1 MEKYLNNW
9 ITIIDGIKNDNTYK
23 ASWGRAIIECIV
35 NDEYEVVNDEVILE
49 EYFIVQKILKYY
61 WNLNCF
67 FNITQ
72 GEFLVIEKVTKEI
85 SEDFYRKKKHR
96 NPAWSNEMEIY
107 IKRRQIRYEKII
119 NRIMKIVNR
128 NIAYRFLNH
137 RSKKIKLYRLDLK
150 TKSLRFKKS
159 DIDTIK
165 SYANLLTDLINFKW
179 ACYLENYNNSPYLL
193 KKVIDSSQINLKRQ
207 SLRAIKNLLVQYYHN
222 GGIIDFYTG
231 EHIEYADIKVVH
243 VIPYNY
249 IYADNIWNLVITSKS
264 TKHNLIPTKEDIE
277 KLKIR
282 NQELLKELRNIN
294 TKEYHELSNVV
305 NNNLLDQSFMD
316 MQGLNHENL

>member
-1 MEKYLNNW
+1 MERYLNNW

-23 ASWGRAIIECIV
+23 ASWGKAIIECIDKNEYEIV
-35 NDEYEVVNDEVILE
+35 NDEAIVE

-67 FNITQ
+67 FNVTQ

-85 SEDFYRKKKHR
+85 KEDFYRKKKHT

-107 IKRRQIRYEKII
+107 IKRKQIKYEKII

-137 RSKKIKLYRLDLK
+137 KSKRIKLYKLDIK

-159 DIDTIK
+159 DIEIIK
-165 SYANLLTDLINFKW
+165 NYSGLLNDLINFKW
-179 ACYLENYNNSPYLL
+179 ASYLENYNNSPYLL
-193 KKVIDSSQINLKRQ
+193 KKVIDSSQNFLKRQ
-207 SLRAIKNLLVQYYHN
+207 SLRSTKNLLVQYYHN
-222 GGIIDFYTG
+222 EGIIDFYTG
-231 EHIEYADIKVVH
+231 KHLEYMEIKIAH

-249 IYADNIWNLVITSKS
+249 IYSDNIWNLVITSKLN
-264 TKHNLIPTKEDIE
+264 KHNLIPTEEDIK
-277 KLKIR
+277 KLKKR
-282 NQELLKELRNIN
+282 NSNLLKQMQHLN
-294 TKEYHELSNVV
+294 TKEKEELENVV
-305 NNNLLDQSFMD
+305 NNNLLDKCFVD
-316 MQGLNHENL
+316 MRG